1 MKSETVERYQKYV
14 IPNYTRY
21 PVCLVKGAGSR
32 VWDDSGK
39 PYLDYFPGW
48 GCALLGHCPPLVV
61 DAVQQQVAKLIHVP
75 NSWHTEP
82 QGELAEALCN
92 KLHWPAQAFF
102 CNSGTEANEAAI
114 KIARLWG
121 KPNGKFKIITMID
134 SFHGRTMGSISATG
148 QPKYQQN
155 LEPLLPGFV
164 HVPFGDIDAVAA
176 AIDHETAAVLIE
188 PIQGE
193 GGINIPPAG
202 YMQNL
207 RQLTRDKGMLLMLDE
222 VQSGMGRVGEWYAHQ
237 LDAVE
242 ADVVSLAKALASGIA
257 MGGVLARPEVAA
269 VLKPGTHA
277 ATYGGNPISAVASLA
292 TIRTIE
298 KEGLLARSKNLEEL
312 FRKRFTALMPK
323 CPWIT
328 EVRARGVMVGIQLS
342 SEGAPIVKACLEK
355 GLLINC
361 THQTVIRLLPAMNL
375 SDAEFEEGC
384 SILEEALIN
393 PVVS

>member
-342 SEGAPIVKACLEK
+342 IEGAPIVKACMEK

>member
-342 SEGAPIVKACLEK
+342 IEGAPIVKACLEK
-355 GLLINC
+355 GLLIKC

>member
-257 MGGVLARPEVAA
+257 MGGVLARGCRGLEAWHTCRN
-269 VLKPGTHA
+269 LRRKP
-277 ATYGGNPISAVASLA
+277 YLRSSQFGNHP
-292 TIRTIE
+292 
-298 KEGLLARSKNLEEL
+298 
-312 FRKRFTALMPK
+312 
-323 CPWIT
+323 
-328 EVRARGVMVGIQLS
+328 
-342 SEGAPIVKACLEK
+342 
-355 GLLINC
+355 
-361 THQTVIRLLPAMNL
+361 HH
-375 SDAEFEEGC
+375 
-384 SILEEALIN
+384 
-393 PVVS
+393 

>member
-164 HVPFGDIDAVAA
+164 HVPFGDIEAVAA

-202 YMQNL
+202 YMQYL

-342 SEGAPIVKACLEK
+342 IEGAPIVKACLEK

>member
-298 KEGLLARSKNLEEL
+298 KEGLLARSKILEEL

-342 SEGAPIVKACLEK
+342 IEGAPIVKACLEK

>member
-342 SEGAPIVKACLEK
+342 IEGAPIVKACLKK

>member
-102 CNSGTEANEAAI
+102 CNSGTEANESAI

-342 SEGAPIVKACLEK
+342 IEGAPIVKACLEK

>member
-1 MKSETVERYQKYV
+1 MNSATTERYQRFV
-14 IPNYTRY
+14 IQNYTRY
-21 PVCLVKGAGSR
+21 PVCLVRGHGSHI
-32 VWDDSGK
+32 WDDQGK
-39 PYLDYFPGW
+39 RYLDFFPGW
-48 GCALLGHCPPLVV
+48 GCALIGHCPPLVV
-61 DAVQQQVAKLIHVP
+61 EAVRDQVGKLIHVP

-82 QGELAEALCN
+82 QGELAEALCTRL
-92 KLHWPAQAFF
+92 KWPSQAFF

-121 KPNGKFKIITMID
+121 KPRGKYKIITMID

-164 HVPFGDIDAVAA
+164 HVPFGDLNAVAE
-176 AIDHETAAVLIE
+176 AIDNETAAVLVE

-193 GGINIPPAG
+193 GGIHLPPPG
-202 YMQNL
+202 YLQGL
-207 RQLTRDKGMLLMLDE
+207 RQITKDRGMLLMLDE

-237 LDAVE
+237 LDGVE
-242 ADVVSLAKALASGIA
+242 ADVVSLAKALASGVA

-269 VLKPGTHA
+269 SLKPGTHA
-277 ATYGGNPISAVASLA
+277 ATYGGNPISAVAALA
-292 TIRTIE
+292 TIKTIE
-298 KEGLLARSKNLEEL
+298 KEGLLARAKKLEER
-312 FRKRFTALMPK
+312 FRQKITDLMPK

-342 SEGAPIVKACLEK
+342 IEAAPIVQACLQK

-375 SDAEFEEGC
+375 TDADFDEGMA
-384 SILEEALIN
+384 ILADALSHPTI
-393 PVVS
+393 S

>member
-342 SEGAPIVKACLEK
+342 IVGAPIVKACLEK